1 MTTSPNSLDWE
12 RIAQSPEFRALM
24 KRKRRFIV
32 WSVAFFTVYYF
43 ALPVLTGYF
52 RFLNTPVFGAMNY
65 AYLIALSQFLMAW
78 VLAFLYIRHANQTD
92 RLIEEIVRKREEKA
106 S

>member
-1 MTTSPNSLDWE
+1 MTTSPNSPDWD
-12 RIAQSPEFRALM
+12 RIAQSPEFRTLM

-65 AYLIALSQFLMAW
+65 AYLFALSQFLMAW
-78 VLAFLYIRHANQTD
+78 VLAFLYIRHANETD
-92 RLIEEIVRKREEKA
+92 RLIEEFVRKREEKA